1 MGRALSREVHLYLGI
16 TVLISYLP
24 ECSTGYLEKKKKPE
38 SGVKT
43 LSEKSGK
50 QVVVVA

>member
-16 TVLISYLP
+16 TVISYLP
-24 ECSTGYLEKKKKPE
+24 ECSTGYLEKKKKTE